1 MSLIKDNS
9 DSENEKRVR
18 FENEKEQKNIKSEK
32 FISNVNF
39 NINKDILSIDTTSSE
54 IVELKPWQFRKL
66 IETLALEKFSYE
78 DKKKYY
84 EIMELMFYIQKNEY
98 EIIEANFKDDKK
110 DSFTKNFGTI
120 YLNFK
125 FSEERMKYKSY
136 EISKKRNYNDDGY
149 DYKNNKKSRY

>member
-32 FISNVNF
+32 SISNVNF

-66 IETLALEKFSYE
+66 IETLALEKFFYE

-98 EIIEANFKDDKK
+98 EIIEANFKDDVK
-110 DSFTKNFGTI
+110 DSFTKKFDAI

-125 FSEERMKYKSY
+125 YSEKRMNYKVY
-136 EISKKRNYNDDGY
+136 EISKKRNYNDDNY
-149 DYKNNKKSRY
+149 QNNKRPRY